1 MKSFEE
7 YNNEEISRLHHLM
20 TQLPYTI
27 ENFRLLGRRIIIGFN
42 VNETLH
48 IQSIKIGNR
57 TSYRWSSSRGVYGN
71 WTSMN
76 NAMKF
81 GTRYAKTNGF
91 VIEKK

>member
-7 YNNEEISRLHHLM
+7 YNNEETAPESLTSPIK
-20 TQLPYTI
+20 
-27 ENFRLLGRRIIIGFN
+27 NVRLLGTKIIVGFN

-81 GTRYAKTNGF
+81 GTRYAKIERF
-91 VIEKK
+91 EIEKK